1 MEAIPALQTAV
12 YGTQGF
18 TLVEVLV
25 ALGILSLAIGLAGS
39 GLFQVFSFQT
49 SYQDKVVAT
58 KDLRHAG
65 SWFSGDAL
73 NAQAAVDG
81 NGEPLDCFSA
91 SDSVTLS
98 WTDND
103 GAYHTSTYQD
113 SGDSFQRAYDGRVN
127 TLADH
132 VVTDSVGFL
141 HCGNLLTL
149 ELEVEADSG
158 QVKNTVLW
166 TYLRRQ
172 E

>member
-1 MEAIPALQTAV
+1 MGLREGDMDAIPALQAAV

-73 NAQAAVDG
+73 NAQSAIDE
-81 NGEPLDCFSA
+81 NGEPLDCLSA
-91 SDSVTLS
+91 ADSVTLS
-98 WTDND
+98 WTDHG
-103 GAYHTSTYQD
+103 GAMHSSTYQV
-113 SGDSFQRAYDGRVN
+113 SGNSLEREYDGRVN
-127 TLADH
+127 TLANH
-132 VVTDSVGFL
+132 VVSNSVGFL

-149 ELEVEADSG
+149 ALEV
-158 QVKNTVLW
+158 
-166 TYLRRQ
+166 
-172 E
+172 